1 MDELNPELYKK
12 LFEYIENG
20 CKQHVIEKDY
30 VKYLLSMEQ
39 AESIEQLINIY
50 NNIYKLLAIIF
61 YGSKNVPNSWY
72 KHEYWGVEPHSI
84 VLDLS
89 QFFNENLLSWFK
101 RQSNP
106 TVEKCS
112 LCITNLRECINS
124 GYIERRVLSIAGE
137 TNAKSINV
145 WSNWRRLHHEC
156 LLEINK
162 LDKYG
167 KHYVSLIS
175 KYKVCSIELASCG
188 RIFDVVEEAFA
199 KQHNIDYNELLVQ
212 HKKKLEEEE
221 IARKKEEEQK
231 TEEAT
236 NKKVKNF
243 LAVVVIIT
251 LCIIFMIIIEKLGFF
266 GIIIIIGL
274 IGLIPKIFLT
284 GKI

>member
-20 CKQHVIEKDY
+20 CKQHDIEKDY

-39 AESIEQLINIY
+39 AESIEQLIKIY
-50 NNIYKLLAIIF
+50 NNIFKLLAFIF
-61 YGSKNVPNSWY
+61 YGSKNVPYNWYLYECWGYKPHRVVTELQEFYNDSILKWY
-72 KHEYWGVEPHSI
+72 KK
-84 VLDLS
+84 
-89 QFFNENLLSWFK
+89 QN
-101 RQSNP
+101 NP
-106 TVEKCS
+106 TEEQCI
-112 LCITNLRECINS
+112 LCIVNLRECPNTENRQKEI
-124 GYIERRVLSIAGE
+124 
-137 TNAKSINV
+137 
-145 WSNWRRLHHEC
+145 
-156 LLEINK
+156 LEIAAGNVAESVYSLVSWRGQHYQTRIKIGKVSSFYNK
-162 LDKYG
+162 QDLLND
-167 KHYVSLIS
+167 
-175 KYKVCSIELASCG
+175 YKRFSQLLAANG

-231 TEEAT
+231 MEEAT

-251 LCIIFMIIIEKLGFF
+251 LGIIFMIIIEKIGFF